1 VREPASLNTA
11 YKVCAVGAS
20 TGGTQAIK
28 HLLLG
33 LPPNTPG
40 IVIAQHM
47 PELFTAQFAN
57 RLNSDGLI
65 EVREAKS
72 GDVVTPGV
80 VLIAPGNRH
89 TILCRKGLHYV
100 VEVKD
105 GPPVRHQR
113 PSIDVLF
120 HSVATCAGPAAVGVL
135 LTGMGAD
142 GARGLLAMRQ
152 AGARTF
158 AQDEQSCVVFGMPK
172 EAIRLGAVEKVVS
185 IDQMSH
191 SILNTISQNAPRP
204 STRLD
209 LCPT

>member
-1 VREPASLNTA
+1 MMLRRRGP
-11 YKVCAVGAS
+11 
-20 TGGTQAIK
+20 
-28 HLLLG
+28 
-33 LPPNTPG
+33 
-40 IVIAQHM
+40 
-47 PELFTAQFAN
+47 
-57 RLNSDGLI
+57 
-65 EVREAKS
+65 
-72 GDVVTPGV
+72 
-80 VLIAPGNRH
+80 
-89 TILCRKGLHYV
+89 HYV
-100 VEVKD
+100 VEIKD

-120 HSVATCAGPAAVGVL
+120 HSVATCARAAAVGVL

-185 IDQMSH
+185 IDQMSRC
-191 SILNTISQNAPRP
+191 ILNAISQKE
-204 STRLD
+204 TRQPTHLD